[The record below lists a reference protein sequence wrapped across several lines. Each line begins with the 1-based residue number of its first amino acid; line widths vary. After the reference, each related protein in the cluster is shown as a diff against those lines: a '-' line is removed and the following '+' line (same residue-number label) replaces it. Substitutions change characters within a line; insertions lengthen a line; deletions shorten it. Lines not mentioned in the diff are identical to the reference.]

1 MTTFKTFF
9 YADIAPPL
17 GFSRLFN
24 LTIKA
29 EEIAN
34 SHILF
39 ERLVTDDNTL
49 SVTQI
54 KNLIA
59 GDLAWIESY
68 LDRLEQNL
76 TQQHQLLRFLAW
88 FRPLFNP
95 LYQHRTDALAHI
107 QANKATAGR
116 LKAALHESL
125 LILLNQARQN
135 TLDGDVK
142 PEDILAFEGWIKAH
156 YPETYPLALQ
166 LSHTYLSESYTPV
179 ASPND
184 AWKMLSDCQ
193 STISTLKRNHALN
206 KLPELSFK
214 ALLNTFI
221 YELKHPGYS
230 LKKIPFLMLCLL
242 SAYLA
247 MPTIITLGVLFYGLF
262 RDTSQALWE
271 TAIGVSLQLRWIWQ
285 RLRHHDQLAT
295 FIHWGPFLAQLEENA
310 IFYRDYLAAGPLKTA
325 TLDINFFCNQIAT
338 RLEALKFSEIQLKTL
353 TENGYSMADQKIYQK
368 LRIQAQSQIAELNS
382 AAALFSQR
390 IVENISLAF
399 RLPDPSDLDPQLS
412 PDQIAMLITFIRKF
426 GSEAQMKDFDKH
438 TDAIQMFLRTLKNK
452 RSAPQLTLPLSTPN
466 PATPVSALAGLPFG
480 NHSVNH
486 TALGINLRF
495 MLAYET
501 NPKKARAIKHIIAVL
516 SGKKAASKVKLTQ
529 KLSVLN
535 IQKRSRILDA
545 IGHHLFLTKKEPT
558 AAEARLYPKAD
569 RDALS
574 AWKKI
579 NQLKIQSANNGLEA
593 DLNRSES
600 IQPQMASHVAQL
612 IQGEAAYQ
620 HMIKRKPKYT
630 LEAIRTKLTAFVGL
644 FKGDHLG
651 FVSFIYPFWGEAPP
665 LALTELCLQKR
676 LRFALENVSADQT
689 SLFIEDATL
698 NLPTQSPEQLNLWT
712 MQHLKGN
719 CAYQESIETIV
730 LTPLKEKGILG
741 EAVLQSYRQQG
752 LTEMLSLRV

>member
-1 MTTFKTFF
+1 MTTFKTFS
-9 YADIAPPL
+9 YADITPPL

-29 EEIAN
+29 EEIAK

-39 ERLVTDDNTL
+39 ERLVTSDNTL
-49 SVTQI
+49 SVAQI

-68 LDRLEQNL
+68 LDRLEQNI
-76 TQQHQLLRFLAW
+76 TQQHQFLRFLAW
-88 FRPLFNP
+88 FRPLFSP
-95 LYQHRTDALAHI
+95 LYQSRTEALTHI
-107 QANKATAGR
+107 QANKTAVKH

-135 TLDGDVK
+135 RLDDDVK

-166 LSHTYLSESYTPV
+166 ISHTYLSESYAPV
-179 ASPND
+179 ASPSD

-206 KLPELSFK
+206 KLPKLSFK
-214 ALLNTFI
+214 APLNTFI

-242 SAYLA
+242 STYLA
-247 MPTIITLGVLFYGLF
+247 MPTIITLGLLFYGLF

-271 TAIGVSLQLRWIWQ
+271 TTIGVSLQVQWIWQ
-285 RLRHHDQLAT
+285 RLRHQDQLT
-295 FIHWGPFLAQLEENA
+295 TSIHWSPFLAQLEENA
-310 IFYRDYLAAGPLKTA
+310 IFYRDYLATGPLKAA
-325 TLDINFFCNQIAT
+325 TLDVNFFTNQLTA

-353 TENGYSMADQKIYQK
+353 TENGYSVADQDIYQK
-368 LRIQAQSQIAELNS
+368 LRIQAQTQTADLNN

-390 IVENISLAF
+390 IVENVSLAF

-412 PDQIAMLITFIRKF
+412 PEQIAMLKTFIQKF
-426 GSEAQMKDFDKH
+426 GSDAQIEDFNKH
-438 TDAIQMFLRTLKNK
+438 TDSIQMFLRTLRNKN
-452 RSAPQLTLPLSTPN
+452 STPQLTLPLSTPN
-466 PATPVSALAGLPFG
+466 PTTPISALAGLPFG
-480 NHSVNH
+480 NHSVNQ

-516 SGKKAASKVKLTQ
+516 SGKKAASKDKLTQ
-529 KLSVLN
+529 KLSALN
-535 IQKRSRILDA
+535 IQKGSRILDA

-574 AWKKI
+574 AWKKT

-593 DLNRSES
+593 DLKRSES
-600 IQPQMASHVAQL
+600 IQPQIASNVAQL

-620 HMIKRKPKYT
+620 YMIKRKPKYT
-630 LEAIRTKLTAFVGL
+630 PQTIRTKLSAFVAL

-651 FVSFIYPFWGEAPP
+651 FMSFIYPFWGEAPP
-665 LALTELCLQKR
+665 SALTELCLQKR

-689 SLFIEDATL
+689 SLLIEDATL

-719 CAYQESIETIV
+719 CDYQESIETIV
-730 LTPLKEKGILG
+730 LNPLKEKGIIG

-752 LTEMLSLRV
+752 LTEMLSLKV